1 MSHSPVSSASSAF
14 SLASHPPAHSSLNQI
29 TTLDKNGQEITT
41 VGFNRFGFDSEVPLD
56 VLRSLYLR
64 SHYVLTTNNL
74 DDVNDLDSGTAEL
87 QHAKF
92 LQGHAAYQSKS
103 IFHPDTQAISY
114 TTLSRFPPVK
124 LLPPSQRKRI
134 LVTGGAG
141 FVGSHLVDRLMLLG
155 HEVTVLDNFFTGSK
169 TTVSHWIG
177 HPNFE
182 MVRHDVVEPFMIE
195 CDQIYH
201 LACPASPPH
210 YQFNAVKTI
219 KTSFMGTLNMLGL
232 AKRTK
237 ARFLISSTS
246 VQTDRRAITEV
257 YGDPEVHPQTEDYW
271 GHVNPIGPRACYDEG
286 KRVAETLT
294 YGFQR
299 QDGVDV
305 RVALSFSPG
314 KGYPLLLTPLTP
326 FSQVNP
332 YDGRVVSNFI
342 VQALKGE
349 DMTVYG
355 DGKQTRSFQYVHDLI
370 DGLIALMNSDETR
383 PVNIGNS
390 DEFTIG
396 EFAELVRDI
405 VEKVQDQDGD
415 VRTRRVN
422 IVYKEMPTD
431 DPQKRRPDTTRA
443 KESLA
448 WQPRWTV
455 RMGLEEM
462 VRYYKAKM
470 AEGSI

>member
-1 MSHSPVSSASSAF
+1 MERLFVPSPKEYSRPSSA
-14 SLASHPPAHSSLNQI
+14 LSLNSSPFAM
-29 TTLDKNGQEITT
+29 DKQGKEITT
-41 VGFNRFGFDSEVPLD
+41 VGGLKFGFDSRVPID
-56 VLRSLYLR
+56 SLRSLYLR
-64 SHYVLTTNNL
+64 PHYVTTTA
-74 DDVNDLDSGTAEL
+74 DFDVAHSTETEF
-87 QHAKF
+87 HAKF
-92 LQGHAAYQSKS
+92 VKNKDADYQSKS
-103 IFHPDTQAISY
+103 IYHPNDNSISY

-124 LLPPSQRKRI
+124 LLPPSERKRI

-169 TTVSHWIG
+169 TTVSHWVG

-182 MVRHDVVEPFMIE
+182 MIRHDVIEPFMIE

-237 ARFLISSTS
+237 ARFLMSSTS
-246 VQTDRRAITEV
+246 EV
-257 YGDPEVHPQTEDYW
+257 YGDPEVHPQPEDYW

-294 YGFQR
+294 YGFHR

-305 RVALSFSPG
+305 RVIRIFNTFGPRM
-314 KGYPLLLTPLTP
+314 
-326 FSQVNP
+326 NP
-332 YDGRVVSNFI
+332 ADGRVVSNFI
-342 VQALKGE
+342 IQALKGE

-355 DGKQTRSFQYVHDLI
+355 DGSQTRSFQYIHDLI
-370 DGLIALMNSDETR
+370 DGLIYLMNSDETR
-383 PVNIGNS
+383 PVNIGNG
-390 DEFTIG
+390 DEFTIL

-405 VEKVQDQDGD
+405 VMKVQREDGIEPKK
-415 VRTRRVN
+415 VN
-422 IVYKEMPTD
+422 IIHSAMPTD
-431 DPQKRRPDTTRA
+431 DPQRRRPDTTRA
-443 KESLA
+443 KQTLG

-455 RMGLEEM
+455 RMGVEEM